1 MNGNIT
7 RSNHRATTVQ
17 LSVLTVAAVVLLVIN
32 SFAAGNKSQQ
42 SNKQTSAANDNFARA
57 DENHDGKLSRGE
69 AGDYVV
75 YEAFSACDRNH
86 DGKITL
92 QEWLRVKPG
101 EAAAFKDRDA
111 NNDGFVTL
119 EEAII
124 YGRRGGAGL

>member
-1 MNGNIT
+1 MSDEPVRIT
-7 RSNHRATTVQ
+7 DCRMRLQFSLAIVF
-17 LSVLTVAAVVLLVIN
+17 VLTLLPVLGV
-32 SFAAGNKSQQ
+32 AAGNKSQQ
-42 SNKQTSAANDNFARA
+42 SKNGAATTTNDNFTRA

-69 AGDYVV
+69 AGDFVV

-124 YGRRGGAGL
+124 YG